1 MKIDFNDLL
10 GAFSDALD
18 CVERDTL
25 GATSNHSKRVAYI
38 SILIGKQ
45 MNFCKRQ
52 LIDLAACALLHD
64 NALTQYLH
72 TEFQAGR
79 DILADKTLFDPK
91 PHCIMGEDNLKN
103 IPISNFEE
111 GILKYHHENADGSG
125 PFGRKSDETPLFAQI
140 VHLADSID
148 VAWPFSEMNNERLGT
163 LRSFVKNNVGILYSN
178 ECAEAFLSAYSSEE
192 HQAVREKNIDDL
204 LDSNLPR
211 AVREY
216 SAEEIKKFATLFAK
230 IIDYKSNFT
239 MHHSVGIA
247 EKAEKMAKFYGY
259 SDEMTAEMYFT
270 GAVHDLGKLVISTDI
285 LEKPSQ
291 LTSAEYKNI
300 QNHAYASYQILSK
313 VDGLET
319 ITHWAAL
326 HHEKLNGKGYPFG
339 KTAEQL
345 DFNDRLMACLDIYQA
360 LRERRPYKEPMSHEK
375 TLEILRDM
383 SANGFIDG
391 KIVED
396 IDKVLKD
403 AA

>member
-1 MKIDFNDLL
+1 MRIDFNDLL

-38 SILIGKQ
+38 STLIGKE
-45 MNFCKRQ
+45 MGFCDRQ

-72 TEFQAGR
+72 TEFLAGR

-91 PHCIMGEDNLKN
+91 PHCIMGEENLKN
-103 IPISNFEE
+103 IPINYFED

-125 PFGRKSDETPLFAQI
+125 PFGKRTAETPLFAQI

-148 VAWPFSEMNNERLGT
+148 VAWPFSEMDNERLET
-163 LRSFVKNNVGILYSN
+163 LRSFVKNNIDVLYARD
-178 ECAEAFLSAYSSEE
+178 CAEAFLSAYSSKE
-192 HQAVREKNIDDL
+192 HQAVREKNMDEIL
-204 LDSNLPR
+204 GNSLPK

-239 MHHSVGIA
+239 MHHSIGIA

-259 SDEMTAEMYFT
+259 SNEMVAEMYFT
-270 GAVHDLGKLVISTDI
+270 GAVHDLGKLIISTDI
-285 LEKPSQ
+285 LEKPSK

-300 QNHAYASYQILSK
+300 KNHAYASYQILSK
-313 VDGLET
+313 VNGLET

-326 HHEKLNGKGYPFG
+326 HHEKLNGNGYPFG
-339 KTAEQL
+339 KTADQL

-360 LRERRPYKEPMSHEK
+360 LREKRPYKEPMTHEK
-375 TLEILRDM
+375 ALEILRDM
-383 SANGFIDG
+383 ANKGFIDSN
-391 KIVED
+391 IVED
-396 IDKVLKD
+396 IDKTLKD
-403 AA
+403 TA